1 MEENIKVNFNL
12 TNSMD
17 SVYMYQ
23 TLVLNMKDNGNLEKN
38 MEKVF

>member
-1 MEENIKVNFNL
+1 MEENMKVNFNL

-23 TLVLNMKDNGNLEKN
+23 TLVLYMKDNGNLEKN